1 MITPRAILVSLPD
14 GVVEA
19 RAILSSLYT
28 QKMLSDIQNLCRRE
42 TKGNREEARFDYYEV
57 EGMIK

>member
-1 MITPRAILVSLPD
+1 MLVKQIKALK
-14 GVVEA
+14 GVNLFDLA
-19 RAILSSLYT
+19 RAILSSLYA

-42 TKGNREEARFDYYEV
+42 TEGNREEARFDYYEV